1 VRIAERGL
9 QPTARDIRAFRRRIL
24 WGEEGPRL
32 AALGRGRDIYDLN
45 GCRDLLFHAS
55 ERCFTLDEVAG
66 MLATLDLEF
75 LGFEFDGDASR
86 RYRAENPDD
95 PNATDL
101 RRWARFEQAN
111 PETFLG
117 MYVFW
122 CRKRA

>member
-1 VRIAERGL
+1 
-9 QPTARDIRAFRRRIL
+9 
-24 WGEEGPRL
+24 
-32 AALGRGRDIYDLN
+32 
-45 GCRDLLFHAS
+45 
-55 ERCFTLDEVAG
+55 

-75 LGFEFDGDASR
+75 LGFDLDGDGAR

-122 CRKRA
+122 CRKRG